1 MTQQPLPQSPAYQE
15 VVRGLLRM
23 HKYTVD
29 GQEESEEADALRES
43 MEEPWGRLSAV
54 ERERITGL
62 SKDLY
67 TVSGP
72 APAQAPEPM
81 NPQAQ
86 GKLGEAY
93 EARERGEW
101 DRALELLR
109 RWGKFVPAPLLSYI
123 RATIW
128 EDAGDKPVAVIFFE
142 HACRLDPQNE
152 NFQARYLNA
161 LKWTDN
167 ARARTIAEPILNESE
182 KHIPNLVIQA
192 AEVLYGEATSI
203 PEHNAAPI
211 YRRLI
216 GILAP
221 LLSRTKD
228 EEGLEHP
235 TQVSMILLL
244 LATCHRWLGET
255 REAYD
260 YYSRAIILEPWNDAL
275 FTARGMIVYGTNPSA
290 ISDFEQAIKLNSPM
304 VWPYFYMAHYLLS
317 QNRFEECRK
326 MCERALGKPAPE
338 RIQSELCEFLGIAL
352 THLGYPPP
360 VIQRAFENAIRVD
373 PSNERA
379 RQNLRRFLDALAAK
393 PQRPIHWDQPSDNYI
408 RNSGQQQI
416 RRAPAVNERRQ
427 FELV

>member
-1 MTQQPLPQSPAYQE
+1 
-15 VVRGLLRM
+15 M

-54 ERERITGL
+54 ERERVAGL

-67 TVSGP
+67 SVSGP
-72 APAQAPEPM
+72 PPSQAPEPT

-86 GKLGEAY
+86 SKVGEAY

-109 RWGKFVPAPLLSYI
+109 RWGKFVPPPLLSYL
-123 RATIW
+123 RARIW
-128 EDAGDKPVAVIFFE
+128 EDAGDKMVAVVFFV

-152 NFQARYLNA
+152 NFRAMYLNA
-161 LKWTDN
+161 LKWTDSTR
-167 ARARTIAEPILNESE
+167 ARAIAGPILDESE

-192 AEVLYGEATSI
+192 AEVFYGEATSVS
-203 PEHNAAPI
+203 EHDAAPI

-216 GILAP
+216 GILTP

-228 EEGLEHP
+228 DEGLEHP
-235 TQVSMILLL
+235 TQVSMILRL

-304 VWPYFYMAHYLLS
+304 VWPYFYMAHHLLS
-317 QNRFEECRK
+317 QNRFEECRR

-338 RIQSELCEFLGIAL
+338 RVQSELCEFLGIAL

-360 VIQRAFENAIRVD
+360 VIQRAFENAIRAD

-379 RQNLRRFLDALAAK
+379 RQNLQRFLDALATK
-393 PQRPIHWDQPSDNYI
+393 PQRPIHWDQPSENYI
-408 RNSGQQQI
+408 RSSGQQQI
-416 RRAPAVNERRQ
+416 RRAEAANEPRQ
-427 FELV
+427 FALV